1 MMLGETLISRGIPV
15 VFVTAKTGVE
25 DRVRGLRLGAHDYIL
40 KPFEPAELLARV
52 ENILKRTRRAE
63 RLFTCRG
70 LTVDFGA
77 RRILLHG
84 ETVAATAMEFD
95 LLSMLISRRNIA
107 VSREELLAQVWGYAY
122 VGQTHTVD
130 VHVQRLRSKIGAG
143 FIETVYKFGYRFVQL
158 EDEKE

>member
-1 MMLGETLISRGIPV
+1 MSS
-15 VFVTAKTGVE
+15 
-25 DRVRGLRLGAHDYIL
+25 
-40 KPFEPAELLARV
+40 
-52 ENILKRTRRAE
+52 
-63 RLFTCRG
+63 
-70 LTVDFGA
+70 
-77 RRILLHG
+77 G